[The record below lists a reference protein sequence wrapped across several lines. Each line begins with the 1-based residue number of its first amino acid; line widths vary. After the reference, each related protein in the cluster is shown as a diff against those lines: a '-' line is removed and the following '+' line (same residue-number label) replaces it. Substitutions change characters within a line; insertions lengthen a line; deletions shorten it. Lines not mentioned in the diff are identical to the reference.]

1 MSPVYAVYFANLGRY
16 LAPRG
21 EAVPHVLSAWMSFN
35 RKEAEEFADVLG
47 GEVVNVAALY
57 PGQDHEEPF

>member
-21 EAVPHVLSAWMSFN
+21 EAVPNVQSAWMSFN

-47 GEVVNVAALY
+47 GEVVNVAALC
-57 PGQDHEEPF
+57 PHRNFEEPF